1 MENNSPQKQ
10 PQRKM
15 DLFIG
20 LFLVVLGSYRLY
32 NIYFN
37 GTEFPTYKIVLT
49 YGFVGFGFYNLYKYF
64 ILSQKN

>member
-1 MENNSPQKQ
+1 MENSTPQKQ

-20 LFLVVLGSYRLY
+20 LFLIGLGSFRLY

-37 GTEFPTYKIVLT
+37 GLEASTLRTVLT
-49 YGFVGFGFYNLYKYF
+49 FAFVGFGFYNLYKYF
-64 ILSQKN
+64 VLSQKN